1 MKGIKMTSRNQTERS
16 LGRGRRL
23 ALLASAGV
31 STLCLI
37 SASAQ
42 AAPEP
47 NSVSEVLVTAGKR
60 GDQRVMD
67 VPGAIQAITGATLQ
81 KSGAASV
88 IDIATKVPGLQLQD
102 RGPGDKK
109 YVIRG
114 INSTG
119 DSTTGVYYDEAVISG
134 SNANDGGGR
143 EADIRLYDLDR
154 IEVLRGP
161 QGTLYGASSESGTIR
176 FITKK
181 PNLTGVDGY
190 VTGEVSDTHK
200 GGTNYGANG
209 AINLPIIDNVL
220 AARVV
225 GWTNDDSG
233 YIDQSR
239 LPGGVLKDVN
249 TDRTQG
255 GRLTVLYAP
264 TDNLKITASVTDQTT
279 KSKGS
284 SRYTPAGVM
293 SFGDAADGYPPV
305 PGGDLINTDLTRS
318 PWHEH
323 LDVYSLTGEY
333 KFAQGTLTGTIN
345 QFKRD
350 IDYSFDSTP
359 ILFSFGVPV
368 PAATLEPQSRKV
380 TSGEIRYA
388 SDFEG
393 PLNFVGGVYGQ
404 RDETDLTVN
413 VIRTNA
419 FGLPA
424 GPFSPLNSDDALIN
438 PTTGNTFFG
447 RTDHRKTTSYAGFG
461 ELTWQVTDKF
471 SLLGGF
477 RYFRETLDGLQLTT
491 HPFGGFGAAPAGSQ
505 ANHDVFHK
513 PTFKVTAKYKFD
525 ADLMVYAT
533 ASEGFRGGGL
543 NPANLPFASGI
554 PLGFSP
560 DSLWNYEVGAKGRL
574 MDGLVTYDVAAYY
587 IDWKDIQVSEVDA
600 TGAFPFT
607 SNAGGARVYGLEGQV
622 EIHPAEGLIVNL
634 NGSYQNAQLTEDQ
647 PAIPGNPNIG
657 HDGDRIPNVPRF
669 QGSLSVEYTHP
680 LTGDLDGT
688 LAADIGYRG
697 STDTQ
702 LNTTSPFNVPLASYT
717 LVNLRASISNELW
730 TGTVFARNLTD
741 ERAQIDAISSTQDP
755 LARLT
760 VRPRTLGVSV
770 TRKF

>member
-1 MKGIKMTSRNQTERS
+1 MTRFETTKRKI
-16 LGRGRRL
+16 GAGRRL
-23 ALLASAGV
+23 ILLGSVGASAMLLATA
-31 STLCLI
+31 
-37 SASAQ
+37 AHA
-42 AAPEP
+42 AAPES
-47 NSVSEVLVTAGKR
+47 NSVSELIVTAGKR
-60 GDQRVMD
+60 GAQAVLD
-67 VPGAIQAITGATLQ
+67 VPGAIQAITGASLQ
-81 KSGAASV
+81 RAGAASV

-119 DSTTGVYYDEAVISG
+119 ASTTGVYYDEAVISG

-181 PNLTGVDGY
+181 PNLSGVDGY

-200 GGTNYGANG
+200 GGTNYNANG

-225 GWTNDDSG
+225 GWTVDDSG

-249 TDRTQG
+249 NDRTKG
-255 GRLTVLYAP
+255 GRLSLLYAP
-264 TDNLKITASVTDQTT
+264 TDNLRITASVTDQTT
-279 KSKGS
+279 KSNGS
-284 SRYTPAGVM
+284 SRYTPGGVM
-293 SFGDAADGYPPV
+293 SYGDAAAGFPPA

-318 PWHEH
+318 PWREH
-323 LDVYSLTGEY
+323 LDVYSLTAEY
-333 KFAQGTLTGTIN
+333 KFAKGTLTGTIN

-359 ILFSFGVPV
+359 ILFSFGVLV
-368 PAATLEPQSRKV
+368 PAETLEPQSRKL

-393 PLNFVGGVYGQ
+393 PLNFVAGVYGQ
-404 RDETDLTVN
+404 RDVTDLTVN

-419 FGLPA
+419 VGLPA

-447 RTDHRKTTSYAGFG
+447 RTDHRKTASYAGFG
-461 ELTWQVTDKF
+461 EVSWQITDKF

-477 RYFRETLDGLQLTT
+477 RYFHETLDGIQLTT

-513 PTFKVTAKYKFD
+513 PTFKLTAKYKVD
-525 ADLMVYAT
+525 DDLMVYAT

-560 DSLWNYEVGAKGRL
+560 DSLWNYEAGAKGRL
-574 MDGLVTYDVAAYY
+574 MGGVVTYDVAAYY

-622 EIHPAEGLIVNL
+622 DIRPAEGLTVSL
-634 NGSYQNAQLTEDQ
+634 NASYQNAQLTDDQ
-647 PAIPGNPNIG
+647 PEIPGNPNIG

-669 QGSLSVEYTHP
+669 QGSLSVEYVHP
-680 LTGDLDGT
+680 LGGDLEGAV
-688 LAADIGYRG
+688 AAEIGYRG
-697 STDTQ
+697 STNTQ
-702 LNTTSPFNVPLASYT
+702 LNTASPFNVPLAAYT
-717 LVNLRASISNELW
+717 LVNLRASISNEVW
-730 TGTVFARNLTD
+730 TGGIFARNLTD

-755 LARLT
+755 LARLS

>member
-1 MKGIKMTSRNQTERS
+1 MISQNQTAQR
-16 LGRGRRL
+16 LGRGGRL
-23 ALLASAGV
+23 ALLGSAGASAMF
-31 STLCLI
+31 LL
-37 SASAQ
+37 SASAHA
-42 AAPEP
+42 AAPAAEP
-47 NSVSEVLVTAGKR
+47 NAVAEVVVTAGKR
-60 GDQRVMD
+60 GAEAVLD
-67 VPGAIQAITGATLQ
+67 VPGAIQAITGSSLQ
-81 KSGAASV
+81 KAGAASV

-181 PNLTGVDGY
+181 PNLSGVDGY
-190 VTGEVSDTHK
+190 ITGEVSDTHK

-225 GWTNDDSG
+225 GWVIDDSG
-233 YIDQSR
+233 FIDQSR
-239 LPGGVLKDVN
+239 LPSGYRKDVN
-249 TDRTQG
+249 TDRTDG
-255 GRLTVLYAP
+255 GRLTVVYAP
-264 TDNLKITASVTDQTT
+264 TDALKITASVTDQTT
-279 KSKGS
+279 KSNGS
-284 SRYTPAGVM
+284 SRYTPAGVT
-293 SFGDAADGYPPV
+293 SYGDAAHGYPPV

-323 LDVYSLTGEY
+323 LDIYSLTGEY
-333 KFAQGTLTGTIN
+333 RFAQGTLTGTIN
-345 QFKRD
+345 QFERD

-359 ILFSFGVPV
+359 ILFFFGVPI
-368 PAATLEPQSRKV
+368 PAETLQPQSRKV

-388 SDFEG
+388 SAFAG

-404 RDETDLTVN
+404 RDEANLTVN

-419 FGLPA
+419 FGMPA
-424 GPFSPLNSDDALIN
+424 GPFSPLNADDALIH
-438 PTTGNTFFG
+438 PITGNTFFG

-461 ELTWQVTDKF
+461 EVTWDVNDKL

-477 RYFRETLDGLQLTT
+477 RYFRETLDGVQLTT
-491 HPFGGFGAAPAGSQ
+491 HPFGGFGAAPVGPQ

-513 PTFKVTAKYKFD
+513 PTFKVTAKYKVD
-525 ADLMVYAT
+525 PDLMVYAT

-554 PLGFSP
+554 PLGFGP
-560 DSLWNYEVGAKGRL
+560 DSLWNYEVGAKGRV
-574 MDGLVTYDVAAYY
+574 MGGVVTYDVAAYY

-607 SNAGGARVYGLEGQV
+607 SNAGSARVYGLEGEV
-622 EIHPAEGLIVNL
+622 EVHPAEGLTLTL

-647 PAIPGNPNIG
+647 PPIPGNPNIG

-669 QGSLSVEYTHP
+669 QGSLAVEYTHP
-680 LTGDLDGT
+680 LSGDLDGT

-697 STDTQ
+697 ATDTQ
-702 LNTTSPFNVPLASYT
+702 LNTASPFNVPLAAYT
-717 LVNLRASISNELW
+717 LVNLRASISNDVW
-730 TGTVFARNLTD
+730 TGMVFARNLTD